1 MKDIKLPKFNR
12 YVILIFIVL
21 LASYFRLIGGNWDNF
36 AHLHPD
42 ERYMTMVA
50 TAIQWPENFETY
62 LDPTISPLSPFNN
75 NYGSYIYGTLP
86 LFLVKFFAESVDLG
100 DYANLNLVGRT
111 ASALIDIGNLLL
123 VFFIGNNIY
132 KRRLGL
138 LAAALYAVTVIP
150 IQQSHFF
157 TTDTYETFFIL
168 STFSLLIIFLRTR
181 SVLLNTSISI
191 FIGTSIGLGLASKL
205 SAVVFGAIIA
215 LALGMKFLKQLNQ
228 FNLIRNIFYIFDFA
242 LLIGVVTYVVFRLTQ
257 PYMFIN
263 SNWLDIT
270 PHPEFINSF
279 NFQRL
284 AIKGEVMF
292 PPQWQWVDK
301 TSYLFPASNILIW
314 GLGIP
319 IGMSSI
325 IGLMYFIY
333 EQLLFL
339 KNHHKVKQL
348 ITPLTSPLLLAYV
361 WIILDFVYRG
371 GNFVISF
378 RYLLAIIPFLVIF
391 ASYGLQQARNISHR
405 FYYFSVAIVFMGSL
419 IWAFAFTSIYRT
431 TTTRIAASNWVYEN
445 VPSDKTI
452 ANEHWDDAIPFG
464 TNGAPP
470 FEFQNRTDLEVYN
483 PDDGTKVSVLYEKLK
498 AVDYIFVTSDRARMT
513 IGRLPKDYPIMT
525 RYYKLLDSGEL
536 GFTLAQKISSYP
548 RIGNFEIDDS
558 TAEEAFWVYDH
569 PTVRIY
575 RKDKQISFE
584 EFSCYLE
591 ADNVDW
597 VGNSCLPKKP
607 TN

>member
-1 MKDIKLPKFNR
+1 MKNIKLPKFKR
-12 YVILIFIVL
+12 YILLILIVI
-21 LASYFRLIGGNWDNF
+21 LASYFRLVGSNWDNF

-50 TAIQWPENFETY
+50 TAIKWPEDFETY
-62 LDPTISPLSPFNN
+62 LNPVTSSLSPFNN

-86 LFLVKFFAESVDLG
+86 LFIVKFIAESIDLG

-111 ASALIDIGNLLL
+111 TSAIIDIGNLLL

-138 LAAALYAVTVIP
+138 LAAGLYALAVIP

-168 STFSLLIIFLRTR
+168 TTFSLLIVFLRTR

-191 FIGTSIGLGLASKL
+191 FIGMSIGFGLASKL

-215 LALGMKFLKQLNQ
+215 MALAMKFLKQLNQ

-242 LLIGVVTYVVFRLTQ
+242 LLIGVVTYIVFRLTQ

-270 PHPEFINSF
+270 PHPEFINAF

-319 IGMSSI
+319 IGISSV
-325 IGLMYFIY
+325 IGLFYFIY
-333 EQLLFL
+333 EQLVFL
-339 KNHHKVKQL
+339 KSHHKIKQL
-348 ITPLTSPLLLAYV
+348 ITPLTSPLLLAFV

-391 ASYGLQQARNISHR
+391 ASYGLQQARTISHR
-405 FYYFSVAIVFMGSL
+405 FYYFAVALVFVGSL
-419 IWAFAFTSIYRT
+419 LWAVAFTSIYRT
-431 TTTRIAASNWVYEN
+431 TTTRIAASDWIYEN
-445 VPSDKTI
+445 VPPDKTI
-452 ANEHWDDAIPFG
+452 ANEHWDDAIPFS
-464 TNGAPP
+464 TQSAPP

-483 PDDGTKVSVLYEKLK
+483 PDDATKIPVLYGKLSTI
-498 AVDYIFVTSDRARMT
+498 DYIFVTSDRARMT

-525 RYYKLLDSGEL
+525 RYYRLLDTGEL
-536 GFTLAQKISSYP
+536 GFTLAQKVSSYP
-548 RIGNFEIDDS
+548 KIGSLEIDDS
-558 TAEEAFWVYDH
+558 SAEEAFWVYDH

-575 RKDKQISFE
+575 RKDRQVSME
-584 EFSCYLE
+584 EFSCYLS
-591 ADNVDW
+591 ADNVQW
-597 VGNSCLPKKP
+597 VSNSCLPKNP
-607 TN
+607 NN